1 MADYIEYST
10 IEQIVYG
17 IADYLKTS
25 DKKYLLN
32 IQEEMKLA
40 KEIDGSI
47 MTKSEYSNNGQ
58 FIAASHSPSRL
69 AVFLLNYFGEHYL
82 DRGELTIKSDDPSDR
97 YTNTHDNTY
106 RLVLKDIDTHERLYK
121 GNPTAEDDPYDFNSE
136 FIRQITHYPNN
147 TVDTTA
153 TSWESFAHEP
163 KFRPGYFTPKRT
175 FDFKSA
181 LWKSGGEHKV
191 NYILKLDFDRKL
203 KLFNRLSKVEKSFK
217 FTAASGVSTFYD
229 KYFQVL
235 DIIKLFNNYQIT
247 WADCIISNED

>member
-10 IEQIVYG
+10 IEQIIYG

-32 IQEEMKLA
+32 IQEEIKLA
-40 KEIDGSI
+40 KEIDESI
-47 MTKSEYSNNGQ
+47 MTKIEYASNCQ
-58 FIAASHSPSRL
+58 FIAASHTPSRM

-82 DRGELTIKSDDPSDR
+82 NQGEITIKSDDPSDR
-97 YTNTHDNTY
+97 CTYTHDNTY
-106 RLVLKDIDTHERLYK
+106 RLVFKDIDTHEKLYK

-136 FIRQITHYPNN
+136 FISQLTHYPNN
-147 TVDTTA
+147 TTDTTA
-153 TSWESFAHEP
+153 TAWESFVHSP
-163 KFRPGYFTPKRT
+163 NFRPRYFTPKRT

-191 NYILKLDFDRKL
+191 NYILKLDFDREL
-203 KLFNRLSKVEKSFK
+203 RLFNRVSKAEKCFE
-217 FTAASGVSTFYD
+217 FIAAPEVSTFYD

-235 DIIKLFNNYQIT
+235 DMIRLFNQYQIT
-247 WADCIISNED
+247 WTDCIINNEN